1 MTVGEI
7 AKMVN
12 GIVEGDP
19 TAEIKG
25 VSSITNAQPGTITF
39 LSQPRYAPYA
49 ENTAATA
56 IVVGRDW
63 KGKCKCSIV
72 RVDNPDIAFTKIVS
86 MFSPPPPPVSRSIHP
101 AAIIGKDTKLGHNV
115 SIGPYTIIEDCVEIG
130 DNTIIYGGCYIG
142 YKVKIGAD
150 CIIYPH
156 VSIREYCKIGDRVI
170 IHNGTVIGSDGF
182 GYTKS
187 GDRWIKIP
195 QVGIVTIGNDVEIG
209 ANVTIDRA
217 RFGETIIGNGVK
229 IDNLVQVAHNVIIGD
244 NTAIAAQTG
253 IAGSTEL
260 GRNVQCGGQSG
271 ISGHLKV
278 GNGAIIGA
286 QAGVTKN
293 VPDGEFVSGYPAL
306 PHNKAK
312 KIHAHIMQL
321 PELKQ
326 RIEQIE
332 AKLNVMFPN
341 SKTKENLKSVDS
353 DAPPGQK

>member
-39 LSQPRYAPYA
+39 LSQPRYVSYA
-49 ENTAATA
+49 ENTAAA
-56 IVVGRDW
+56 AVVVGRNW
-63 KGKCKCSIV
+63 QGKCKCTVV
-72 RVDNPDIAFTKIVS
+72 RVDNPDMAFTKIVS
-86 MFSPPPPPVSRSIHP
+86 MFSPPPPPISWHIHST
-101 AAIIGKDTKLGHNV
+101 AIIGEDAKLGSNV
-115 SIGPYTIIEDCVEIG
+115 SIGPYTIIEDYVEIG
-130 DNTIIYGGCYIG
+130 NNTIIYGSCYIG
-142 YKVKIGAD
+142 YKVKIGAN
-150 CIIYPH
+150 CLIYPH
-156 VSIREYCKIGDRVI
+156 VSIREYCRLGDRVI
-170 IHNGTVIGSDGF
+170 IHNGAVIGSDGF
-182 GYTKS
+182 GYNRS
-187 GDRWIKIP
+187 GEKWVKIP

-209 ANVTIDRA
+209 SNVTIDRA
-217 RFGETIIGNGVK
+217 RFGETVICDGVK
-229 IDNLVQVAHNVIIGD
+229 IDNLVQIAHNVIIGD

-253 IAGSTEL
+253 IAGSTVL
-260 GRNVQCGGQSG
+260 GSNVQCGGQAG

-278 GNGAIIGA
+278 GNSAIIGA

-312 KIHAHIMQL
+312 KIHAYIMQL

-326 RIEQIE
+326 RIEQLE
-332 AKLNVMFPN
+332 SMLNIQRGN
-341 SKTKENLKSVDS
+341 SKLSENTPIRDM
-353 DAPPGQK
+353 